1 MADLNA
7 LLEESQKLSDEDR
20 SQFATEFVS
29 KQSVLWLANWVKT
42 LETKFGVSA
51 AAPVMVGAVA
61 AGAAPQAAQAEE
73 KTSFDVVLKDAG
85 ANKLQVIKVV
95 RASTNLG
102 LKEAK
107 DLVEKA
113 PQTVK
118 AGATKE
124 EADKLKKELEA
135 QGAKVELK

>member
-1 MADLNA
+1 MADVNA
-7 LLEESQKLSDEDR
+7 LLEETQKLNDEER
-20 SQFATEFVS
+20 SQFATELVA

-42 LETKFGVSA
+42 LENKFGVSA
-51 AAPVMVGAVA
+51 AAPVMVGAA
-61 AGAAPQAAQAEE
+61 AGAAAPAAAAEE
-73 KTSFDVVLKDAG
+73 KTSFDVVLKEAG

-135 QGAKVELK
+135 SGAKVELK